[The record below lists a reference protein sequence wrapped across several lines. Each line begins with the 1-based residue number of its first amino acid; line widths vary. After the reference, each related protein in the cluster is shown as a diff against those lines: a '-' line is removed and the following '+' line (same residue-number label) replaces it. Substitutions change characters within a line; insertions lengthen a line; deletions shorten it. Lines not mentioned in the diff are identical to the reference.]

1 VISRDLRR
9 GRWENGDCAGSDAA
23 LMTMVENGS
32 EHVEVQLVE
41 VLQRERYRRELEIDY
56 LLRGV

>member
-1 VISRDLRR
+1 M
-9 GRWENGDCAGSDAA
+9 A
-23 LMTMVENGS
+23 MVENAS